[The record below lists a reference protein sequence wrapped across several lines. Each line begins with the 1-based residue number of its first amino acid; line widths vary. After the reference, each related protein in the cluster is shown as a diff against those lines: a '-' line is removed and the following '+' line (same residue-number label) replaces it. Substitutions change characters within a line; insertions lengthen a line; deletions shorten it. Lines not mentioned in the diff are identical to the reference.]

1 MKGDAKLL
9 DLRPTLTAME
19 IMQERGDWKLYSGP
33 SGKLKKTQTWPASKY
48 LARHDVIQKIKK
60 IKQEQARAI
69 AWKSSRKRSLDEV
82 VDPRPRPRR
91 KTKAKPPPLSKKQK
105 ELDAKAYVFEI
116 DSVELPYKV
125 PVYEDCDVVGRKI
138 NKFLTESGMT
148 QGFFLKAIN
157 SQANSRIEQEVRW
170 GPNGYKLK
178 HDNGMR
184 RVLPLQPCEMGYGFP
199 GANNVDPTIF
209 NIDAMRDR
217 RMGFNNAAEA
227 VAAVA

>member
-1 MKGDAKLL
+1 M
-9 DLRPTLTAME
+9 
-19 IMQERGDWKLYSGP
+19 
-33 SGKLKKTQTWPASKY
+33 
-48 LARHDVIQKIKK
+48 
-60 IKQEQARAI
+60 
-69 AWKSSRKRSLDEV
+69 
-82 VDPRPRPRR
+82 
-91 KTKAKPPPLSKKQK
+91 
-105 ELDAKAYVFEI
+105 DAKAYVFEI

-125 PVYEDCDVVGRKI
+125 PVYEDCDVVRRKI

-217 RMGFNNAAEA
+217 RNANPDPFFGVAMPTSFQTQLKGMGFNNAAEA